1 MQMVLNNNSI
11 YEILLIKKYI
21 YVYSLMLQIMYNKD
35 LVKYIIVIMCT
46 FDDMMSTCDNILGL
60 YYEII

>member
-1 MQMVLNNNSI
+1 MVLNNNSI
-11 YEILLIKKYI
+11 YEILSIKKNI

-46 FDDMMSTCDNILGL
+46 IDDMMSTCDNILGL